1 MQAIDDWQT
10 LRDNLNHVLIARDTM
25 RNRSIPQHRR
35 DQATAAYSRGVDRI
49 VDALTAL
56 QDQPIVAGSA
66 APSVLDQL
74 GEVLA
79 AIAQAE
85 DQLRRV
91 R

>member
-1 MQAIDDWQT
+1 MQVIDDWQT

-56 QDQPIVAGSA
+56 QEQPIVAGSM
-66 APSVLDQL
+66 APSALDQL
-74 GEVLA
+74 GAVLA
-79 AIAQAE
+79 TIVQAE
-85 DQLRRV
+85 EQLRRV